1 MNDDLKDIQSIEE
14 RIALL
19 RKKKENDAIPNRHT
33 KSSQTI
39 KGLQIS
45 IELVSGVIVGGSIGY
60 ILDEMFDFGSTFLVF
75 MIILGCFAG
84 LLNVV
89 RYLNKTLNT
98 KEDRE
103 E

>member
-1 MNDDLKDIQSIEE
+1 MNNNLKDIQSIEE

-19 RKKKENDAIPNRHT
+19 RKKKENGAIPNKDT
-33 KSSQTI
+33 KVSQTI

-60 ILDEMFDFGSTFLVF
+60 ILDEMFDFGRTFLVF
-75 MIILGCFAG
+75 MTILGGFAG

-98 KEDRE
+98 KADSE